1 MEPRTIPAPSD
12 AGARPAPEGPRPAL
26 ASPAADPTPESTR
39 LTACLLERLIG
50 RPATTWTADD
60 LVKLAT
66 ERGVR
71 LVSLMHVGGDGVL
84 KALDFV
90 PQSHE
95 HLRDI
100 LSGGER
106 ADGSSLFPEVGLRVG
121 ASDILLRPRLASAFL
136 DPFAALPTLVVL
148 CGHADRAGA
157 PLAQSPDTIVHR
169 AGERVRQETGVVLH
183 ALGEVEYFLGRRAGE
198 GDVYGTGDRGYHA
211 TSPFVFGEPL
221 RRQAMAILAEIG
233 VPVKYGHSE
242 VGYVE
247 ASETEGE
254 IWEQH
259 EIELGLAPLP
269 EAADGVALTHWVLRN
284 LAHRQ
289 GMRCSFDPILRRGHA
304 GTGLHF
310 HLSPVKDGLH
320 LGGRGPDGSLS
331 REAEWL
337 IAGLVRFGGALMAF
351 GNRTEGSLIRLTQAK
366 EAPNA
371 IVWGDYD
378 RSALV
383 RLPIVASTVEGRL
396 VSPPTIEFR
405 LPDGSAHPHLL
416 LAGVA
421 QAMVS
426 ARESGDVAELLV
438 HTSTAALKR
447 GERIPT
453 PVPTRFLEV
462 AAALSVQRAAF
473 EAGGVFPPVLIDQ
486 VIERLSA

>member
-1 MEPRTIPAPSD
+1 MEPSAIPAAKAVAPSPTSAHHPTSD
-12 AGARPAPEGPRPAL
+12 PLSSPSLPAR
-26 ASPAADPTPESTR
+26 
-39 LTACLLERLIG
+39 LLERLIG
-50 RPATTWTADD
+50 RPAAAWTVDD
-60 LVKLAT
+60 LATLAA
-66 ERGVR
+66 EQGVR
-71 LVSLMHVGGDGVL
+71 LVSLMHVGGDAVL

-90 PQSHE
+90 PQSRA
-95 HLRDI
+95 HLCDI

-106 ADGSSLFPEVGLRVG
+106 ADGSSLFPELGLRVG
-121 ASDILLRPRLASAFL
+121 ASDILLRPRPASAFL
-136 DPFAALPTLVVL
+136 DPFAEVPTLTLL
-148 CGHADRAGA
+148 CGHADRTGA
-157 PLAQSPDTIVHR
+157 PLPQSPDTIARR
-169 AGERVRQETGVVLH
+169 ADERVRREAGLALH
-183 ALGEVEYFLGRRAGE
+183 ALGEVEYFLGRQAGA
-198 GDVYGTGDRGYHA
+198 GDVYGRGERGYHA

-259 EIELGLAPLP
+259 EIELGLAPLA
-269 EAADGVALTHWVLRN
+269 EAADGVTLTHWVLRN
-284 LAHRQ
+284 LAHRR
-289 GMRCSFDPILRRGHA
+289 GMRVSFDPILRRGHA
-304 GTGLHF
+304 GTGMHF
-310 HLSPVKDGLH
+310 HFSPVRDGAH
-320 LGGRGPDGSLS
+320 LGGRDADGSLA
-331 REAEWL
+331 REAQWL

-383 RLPIVASTVEGRL
+383 RLPIVANNAEGRP

-421 QAMVS
+421 QALLS
-426 ARESGDVAELLV
+426 ARASADVAELLE
-438 HTSTAALKR
+438 HTSTAARQR
-447 GERIPT
+447 GERIAT
-453 PVPTRFLEV
+453 AVPTRFLEV
-462 AAALSVQRAAF
+462 AAALSAQRDVF

-486 VIERLSA
+486 TIERLNA

>member
-1 MEPRTIPAPSD
+1 MEPRTLPVPPGTSAGTAPDSPIPDAPGSPAPVSL
-12 AGARPAPEGPRPAL
+12 PAC
-26 ASPAADPTPESTR
+26 R
-39 LTACLLERLIG
+39 LQRLIG
-50 RPATTWTADD
+50 RPAATWTVDD
-60 LVKLAT
+60 LETLAS
-66 ERGVR
+66 EQGVR
-71 LVSLMHVGGDGVL
+71 LVSLMHVGGDGWL

-90 PQSHE
+90 PQSRE

-106 ADGSSLFPEVGLRVG
+106 ADGSSLFPEVGLKVG
-121 ASDILLRPRLASAFL
+121 ASDILLRPRLGSAFL
-136 DPFAALPTLVVL
+136 DPFATLPTLVVL
-148 CGHADRAGA
+148 CGHADRTGA
-157 PLAQSPDTIVHR
+157 PLAQSPDTILQR
-169 AGERVRQETGVVLH
+169 ASARLSGTTGVALH

-198 GDVYGTGDRGYHA
+198 GDVYGAGERGYHA

-221 RRQAMAILAEIG
+221 RRQTMAILAEMG

-247 ASETEGE
+247 ASETDGE

-259 EIELGLAPLP
+259 EIELGLAPLVQ
-269 EAADGVALTHWVLRN
+269 AADAVTLTQWVLRN

-289 GMRCSFDPILRRGHA
+289 GMRVSFDPILRRGHA

-310 HLSPVKDGLH
+310 HLSPVRAGSH
-320 LGGRGPDGSLS
+320 LGGRGPDGSLP
-331 REAEWL
+331 REAQWL

-366 EAPNA
+366 EAPSA

-383 RLPIVASTVEGRL
+383 RLPIVANNAEGRP
-396 VSPPTIEFR
+396 VAPPTIEFR

-421 QAMVS
+421 QAMLS
-426 ARESGDVAELLV
+426 AYESGDVAELLV

-447 GERIPT
+447 GERVPT
-453 PVPTRFLEV
+453 AVPTRFLEV
-462 AAALSVQRAAF
+462 AEALAAQRASF
-473 EAGGVFPPVLIDQ
+473 EAGGVFPSVLIDQ
-486 VIERLSA
+486 TIAKLRA

>member
-1 MEPRTIPAPSD
+1 MEPHTIPVPAEAGASPGPERLVPGPAPS
-12 AGARPAPEGPRPAL
+12 APHLQAPPASLPA
-26 ASPAADPTPESTR
+26 S
-39 LTACLLERLIG
+39 LLERLIG
-50 RPATTWTADD
+50 RPAATWTAED
-60 LVKLAT
+60 LLALAI

-71 LVSLMHVGGDGVL
+71 LVSLMHVGGDGWL

-90 PQSHE
+90 PQSRE

-106 ADGSSLFPEVGLRVG
+106 ADGSSLFPELGLPVG
-121 ASDILLRPRLASAFL
+121 ASDILLRPRPASAFL
-136 DPFAALPTLVVL
+136 DPFAEVPTLVLL
-148 CGHADRAGA
+148 CGHADRTGT
-157 PLAQSPDTIVHR
+157 PLPQSPDTIARR
-169 AGERVRQETGVVLH
+169 ASERVRQETGVAIH

-198 GDVYGTGDRGYHA
+198 SDVYGTGDRGYHA

-221 RRQAMAILAEIG
+221 RRRAMAILAEMG

-247 ASETEGE
+247 ASETDGE

-383 RLPIVASTVEGRL
+383 RLPIVASNAEGRL

-426 ARESGDVAELLV
+426 ARASGDVAELLV

-462 AAALSVQRAAF
+462 AAALSVQRATF
-473 EAGGVFPPVLIDQ
+473 EAGGVFPPVLLDQ
-486 VIERLSA
+486 VIARLSA